1 MAVDTAAALRKLQS
15 GQTLTAAEKDALGIK
30 TQVINPPAKVDP
42 LQAYVDNSAKRIAE
56 LEALSVELQSKS
68 ATPLKPINQ
77 MTPAELEA
85 YQKARVAAQT
95 TARVTGNGTQPPYEA
110 GPNEYWSFIGGQWK
124 LYKKSVVSSGGGTV
138 GGGTPQGSP
147 GAAWIWNGSAWVKPP
162 MPQDGKTYTWD
173 NNKGWV
179 ISDIN
184 TGPTKEQ
191 VDAIAAIGAL
201 LSSYGVGDLTD
212 AITNAVKKGYSAD
225 TIQLIMQDPNSNDPL
240 AVAFQKRFP
249 ANKARLAAGKAVLSA
264 AEYLAAE
271 RTYAQVFQSYGL
283 GSKATRDYFNKFIE
297 GDVSA
302 AEVSDRI
309 SIAVNRVQNADATVK
324 KALAEYYP
332 MLNQSDIVGALLDP
346 KEGLPALQRKIQTAE
361 IGGAALQQGLQ
372 LGLAATAQSLGASA
386 LADLGITQAQA
397 RAGFENI
404 AGVLPRAEFLSSIT
418 TGDDYGRL
426 QAEQEQFQG
435 LASAKRARERLVSEE
450 VSRFAGQAGTTK
462 VSLAKPTQGAFQ
474 NP

>member
-1 MAVDTAAALRKLQS
+1 MAIDDEDKRRARNAAAMAAAANKK
-15 GQTLTAAEKDALGIK
+15 TAQPSAIELLKQAEARQKELDALAASAK
-30 TQVINPPAKVDP
+30 TTAETTITELKRLEETGGDP
-42 LQAYVDNSAKRIAE
+42 LRNKNVQPVA
-56 LEALSVELQSKS
+56 
-68 ATPLKPINQ
+68 
-77 MTPAELEA
+77 PAG
-85 YQKARVAAQT
+85 YRYT
-95 TARVTGNGTQPPYEA
+95 
-110 GPNEYWSFIGGQWK
+110 WIGGTTTGSWK
-124 LYKKSVVSSGGGTV
+124 LYKITPSGGGT
-138 GGGTPQGSP
+138 GGGGGGGSAPSGAP
-147 GAAWIWNGSAWVKPP
+147 GAAWTWNGSSWVRPT
-162 MPQDGKTYTWD
+162 MPDDGKIYTWD
-173 NNKGWV
+173 DNKGWV
-179 ISDIN
+179 ISNIN
-184 TGPTKEQ
+184 TGPTQTQ

-271 RTYAQVFQSYGL
+271 RTYAQVFQSYGI

-309 SIAVNRVQNADATVK
+309 SLAVNRVQNADATVK
-324 KALAEYYP
+324 KALADYYP
-332 MLNQSDIVGALLDP
+332 MLNQADIVGALLDP

-361 IGGAALQQGLQ
+361 IGGAAAQQGLK
-372 LGLAATAQSLGASA
+372 LGLEATAQSLGAQA

-397 RAGFENI
+397 RAGFEKV
-404 AGVLPRAEFLSSIT
+404 AEVAPRAEFLSAIT
-418 TGDDYGRL
+418 TGEDYGRL

-435 LASAKRARERLVSEE
+435 LASAKRARERLAMEE
-450 VSRFAGQAGTTK
+450 LTRFSGQAGTTK
-462 VSLAKPTQGAFQ
+462 VSLARPQQGQF
-474 NP
+474 